1 MNVKKILITTDLSQY
16 SLAALEA
23 ATEIGSQFGSKLYLL
38 YVVESVPGKHGSP
51 AQEADAGAT
60 RRRVEDQGKR
70 RLDEF
75 IQKNVG
81 PGVRLIPVVR
91 IGSPVDEIRRF
102 AEMEDVDV
110 IVIATHGWTGLKHIL
125 VGSVA
130 ERVVRLSSIPVLT
143 VKPYPLRE
151 SILKDEDI
159 ENDLHLR

>member
-38 YVVESVPGKHGSP
+38 YVVDAVPSKHGSAP
-51 AQEADAGAT
+51 QEADPHAA
-60 RRRVEDQGKR
+60 RRHAEDEGKK
-70 RLDEF
+70 RLEEF
-75 IQKNVG
+75 IHHNVG
-81 PGVRLIPVVR
+81 AEVRLIPVVR
-91 IGSPVDEIRRF
+91 MGSPVDEIRRF
-102 AEMEDVDV
+102 AETEGVDV
-110 IVIATHGWTGLKHIL
+110 VVIATHGWTGLRHIL

-143 VKPYPLRE
+143 VKPLPLRE

-159 ENDLHLR
+159 ESDLHLR